1 MCHSWS
7 QISCQHQILIKYFL
21 SNIFQNYFATH
32 WRVLCWVN
40 TIWVTDNV
48 HHWSVW
54 ASHCLISQSQVES
67 SSGHVFTASLSHSYW
82 ALGSTGGPEP
92 RCSHYHEPRQHS
104 SPSFSS
110 IFTNHQW
117 MNHFLCS
124 HTLTPPLSPVSGE
137 VSQCRE
143 NNSLVLSS
151 ECWVESLRA
160 MVAGGGWVRNEQVIQ
175 HEQSSTGDTDP
186 GTPGHC
192 TALELLLWSSLIH
205 CSRSWSHMRL
215 INRWSPVTI
224 NNIVI
229 ICRQSSMTHCI
240 INGSLPVKISTAFK
254 LL

>member
-67 SSGHVFTASLSHSYW
+67 SSGHVFTASLSLSYW

-137 VSQCRE
+137 VSQCHE
-143 NNSLVLSS
+143 NNSCPEQRVLG
-151 ECWVESLRA
+151 WESP
-160 MVAGGGWVRNEQVIQ
+160 GDGGWWWVSEKWAGYTTWA
-175 HEQSSTGDTDP
+175 ESTGDTDP

-229 ICRQSSMTHCI
+229 ICRQSSMTQCI